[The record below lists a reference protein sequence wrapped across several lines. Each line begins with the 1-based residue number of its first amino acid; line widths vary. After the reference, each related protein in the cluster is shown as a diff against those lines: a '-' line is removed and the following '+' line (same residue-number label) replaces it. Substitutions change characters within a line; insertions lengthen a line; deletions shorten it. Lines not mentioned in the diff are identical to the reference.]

1 VKVKNMNELE
11 IDCRRLRKKMRLSEY
26 LVDDKNIDDEYDA
39 DSVPLVRWL
48 VLQGLCPNRKAA
60 ASIISSS
67 IILVNDQVVTSLAH
81 QIETK
86 DVVKM
91 NDLVITSARKQ
102 HTHYMLHKPPGCLSS
117 RRNKVQTKD
126 GSVIDDSRPTVYDY
140 LTEDIRTK
148 VHCIGRLDIDTSGL
162 LLFTSDGMLHHCLAS
177 PQFHVDKIY
186 RCTLRSPGGLSEDSI
201 AQLDTG
207 VQLPHA
213 KGAIVRG
220 KAWNVKDNIVDLCI
234 QGGFKHQVKLMMKL
248 IQKPLRLLHRRIFAN
263 LTLPED
269 LPEGESRPLTSGEVE
284 QLYILAREKLEFQ
297 KKESIVE
304 DTFPLDSKEAKMEHH
319 QREGDRD

>member
-1 VKVKNMNELE
+1 MNELE
-11 IDCRRLRKKMRLSEY
+11 IDCRRIGKKMRLSEC
-26 LVDDKNIDDEYDA
+26 LSDENDIDD
-39 DSVPLVRWL
+39 SQGLPLVRWL
-48 VLQGLCPNRKAA
+48 VLQGQCPNRKAA
-60 ASIISSS
+60 ASITSSS
-67 IILVNDQVVTSLAH
+67 RIVVNDQIVTSLGH
-81 QIETK
+81 QIESK
-86 DVVKM
+86 DIVKM
-91 NDLVITSARKQ
+91 NDMVITKARKQ
-102 HTHYMLHKPPGCLSS
+102 HSHYMLNKPPGCLSS
-117 RRNKVQTKD
+117 RRGKIQDKD
-126 GSVIDDSRPTVYDY
+126 GSVVDDSRPTVYDY
-140 LTEDIRTK
+140 LPEDIRTK
-148 VHCIGRLDIDTSGL
+148 VHCIGRLDLDTSGL
-162 LLFTSDGMLHHCLAS
+162 LIFTSDGMLHHYLAS
-177 PQFHVDKIY
+177 PQFHVDKVY
-186 RCTLRSPGGLSEDSI
+186 RCTLRSPGGLSDDAI
-201 AQLDTG
+201 AQLDRG